1 MSVVGNTANYTPYP
15 LGYYPFKGILR
26 GFSWDQENLD
36 PTLRLSLVFTC
47 KLQSQG
53 QVKMKV
59 SISLS
64 RKFLLVTRLKCSD
77 IGEIWNQCFNNCSDM
92 ASGRKFPC
100 PYVFFNF
107 HAT

>member
-15 LGYYPFKGILR
+15 LGYYPLKGILG

-59 SISLS
+59 STSLS
-64 RKFLLVTRLKCSD
+64 RKCLLVTRLKCS
-77 IGEIWNQCFNNCSDM
+77 ETLEK
-92 ASGRKFPC
+92 SGTS
-100 PYVFFNF
+100 VLIIV
-107 HAT
+107 

>member
-15 LGYYPFKGILR
+15 LGYYPLKGILG

-64 RKFLLVTRLKCSD
+64 RKFLLVTRLKCSAD
-77 IGEIWNQCFNNCSDM
+77 IGEIWNQCFNNCSDRHGQR
-92 ASGRKFPC
+92 S
-100 PYVFFNF
+100 
-107 HAT
+107 